1 MLKML
6 KYEFRRGIFPLLIVG
21 IVIAA
26 IELYFL
32 ISTLTEHADHSIIA
46 VSLLILAAFCCYLFV
61 LIYGIIS
68 YSQDLKNKSGVSIV
82 GTPFFCLPQIL
93 SIFIFSGL
101 TSILFAKKPSQFNMP
116 ELLNVFFI
124 VFYPTFLSYFPI
136 RNLLQSDC
144 RFLKQS
150 L

>member
-46 VSLLILAAFCCYLFV
+46 IALLILAV
-61 LIYGIIS
+61 TQS
-68 YSQDLKNKSGVSIV
+68 YVSSLLGNSMI
-82 GTPFFCLPQIL
+82 PPQ
-93 SIFIFSGL
+93 FG
-101 TSILFAKKPSQFNMP
+101 Q
-116 ELLNVFFI
+116 
-124 VFYPTFLSYFPI
+124 
-136 RNLLQSDC
+136 RNAPLRASN
-144 RFLKQS
+144 RTAGRRI
-150 L
+150 